1 MPAHSQKMKLLVVG
15 HTDRVPVAAG
25 FPCFINPDMCS
36 LLAVHCHSQLP
47 SVGASFCC
55 SAALQYS
62 ARACEQL
69 NQGYMCLQNRCRIA
83 AAILRSVLAYGGSCL
98 RAWVCPA
105 GLQKKLLDLFMSFPF
120 NNLLHQQ
127 TAIMLYFALENGTD
141 NLLAHLLEECQLLQ
155 WVAHAPQEVKPEPR
169 PMDERG
175 AERPPIRAGN
185 LGHLTLIANRYVSVH

>member
-1 MPAHSQKMKLLVVG
+1 MGV
-15 HTDRVPVAAG
+15 
-25 FPCFINPDMCS
+25 
-36 LLAVHCHSQLP
+36 
-47 SVGASFCC
+47 
-55 SAALQYS
+55 Y
-62 ARACEQL
+62 
-69 NQGYMCLQNRCRIA
+69 
-83 AAILRSVLAYGGSCL
+83 
-98 RAWVCPA
+98 PA
-105 GLQKKLLDLFMSFPF
+105 GLQKKLLDLFMCFPF

-185 LGHLTLIANRYVSVH
+185 LGHLTLIANRWVSVHPKRVMLPGSVKQGGRRSRNTTCRSWGHESKWIWLPLLGRAAGTWVCAGGCPCLAEGGAAWEQLCEAGSDLGTEQ